1 MFEAMV
7 HSGPASDVPPEVTDR
22 STSSE
27 PASVPASPSHWARPD
42 FARDLLAVAWAPGL
56 APPRQIRVRPEL
68 HERLLAQ
75 LGPTA
80 PAALAEHRVLGEPA
94 GVPLV
99 VDPELPLFPGFE
111 VRRVLPGGPVRL
123 QVEAA

>member
-22 STSSE
+22 YTPSE
-27 PASVPASPSHWARPD
+27 PAPVPASPRHWARPD
-42 FARDLLAVAWAPGL
+42 FAGDLLAVAWAPGL

-68 HERLLAQ
+68 HDCLIAQ

-80 PAALAEHRVLGEPA
+80 RAALAEHRVLGEPA

-99 VDPELPLFPGFE
+99 GDPELPDCPGFV
-111 VRRVLPGGPVRL
+111 VRRVLPGAPARPHR
-123 QVEAA
+123 AAA

>member
-22 STSSE
+22 STPSE
-27 PASVPASPSHWARPD
+27 PASVPASPRHWARPD
-42 FARDLLAVAWAPGL
+42 FAGDLLAVAWAPGL

-68 HERLLAQ
+68 HDRLLAQ
-75 LGPTA
+75 LGPA
-80 PAALAEHRVLGEPA
+80 ARAALAEHRVLGEPA

-99 VDPELPLFPGFE
+99 LDPELPDFPGFE
-111 VRRVLPGGPVRL
+111 VRRVWPAGPARPHR
-123 QVEAA
+123 AAA